1 MGSIPRHY
9 LKCENL
15 SVGRI
20 LLSDLVLW

>member
-1 MGSIPRHY
+1 MGVFHGITS
-9 LKCENL
+9 ENL